1 VTREKIEGKWNK
13 EMEKRNFIRWYRNAN
28 HEEIE
33 KVNGEGKRIL
43 ERLLIEYTDE
53 IEMINK
59 SKYQINLNPSQKKKC
74 NNLTFTFH
82 SRLKQQILLEL
93 NTPNRNN
100 GINLEIL
107 YKYRCQTFF
116 PQCFTNL

>member
-1 VTREKIEGKWNK
+1 MTREKIEGKWNK

-43 ERLLIEYTDE
+43 ERLLIEYTNE

-59 SKYQINLNPSQKKKC
+59 AEYQINLYPSQ
-74 NNLTFTFH
+74 
-82 SRLKQQILLEL
+82 I
-93 NTPNRNN
+93 
-100 GINLEIL
+100 
-107 YKYRCQTFF
+107 
-116 PQCFTNL
+116 

>member
-1 VTREKIEGKWNK
+1 MTREKIEGKWNK

-43 ERLLIEYTDE
+43 ERLLIEYTNE

-59 SKYQINLNPSQKKKC
+59 AKYQINLYPSQ
-74 NNLTFTFH
+74 
-82 SRLKQQILLEL
+82 I
-93 NTPNRNN
+93 
-100 GINLEIL
+100 
-107 YKYRCQTFF
+107 
-116 PQCFTNL
+116 

>member
-59 SKYQINLNPSQKKKC
+59 SKYQISLSPN
-74 NNLTFTFH
+74 
-82 SRLKQQILLEL
+82 QI
-93 NTPNRNN
+93 
-100 GINLEIL
+100 
-107 YKYRCQTFF
+107 
-116 PQCFTNL
+116 

>member
-1 VTREKIEGKWNK
+1 MAGEETEGKWKK

-59 SKYQINLNPSQKKKC
+59 SKYQ
-74 NNLTFTFH
+74 
-82 SRLKQQILLEL
+82 
-93 NTPNRNN
+93 
-100 GINLEIL
+100 
-107 YKYRCQTFF
+107 
-116 PQCFTNL
+116 TNLSPNQI

>member
-1 VTREKIEGKWNK
+1 MSGEEIERKWKK

-28 HEEIE
+28 HEEIN

-59 SKYQINLNPSQKKKC
+59 SKYHINLYPN
-74 NNLTFTFH
+74 
-82 SRLKQQILLEL
+82 QI
-93 NTPNRNN
+93 
-100 GINLEIL
+100 
-107 YKYRCQTFF
+107 
-116 PQCFTNL
+116 

>member
-1 VTREKIEGKWNK
+1 MTREKIEGKWNK

-59 SKYQINLNPSQKKKC
+59 SKYQ
-74 NNLTFTFH
+74 
-82 SRLKQQILLEL
+82 
-93 NTPNRNN
+93 
-100 GINLEIL
+100 
-107 YKYRCQTFF
+107 
-116 PQCFTNL
+116 TNLSPNQI

>member
-1 VTREKIEGKWNK
+1 MTREKIEGKWNK

-59 SKYQINLNPSQKKKC
+59 SKYQTNLSPSQ
-74 NNLTFTFH
+74 
-82 SRLKQQILLEL
+82 I
-93 NTPNRNN
+93 
-100 GINLEIL
+100 
-107 YKYRCQTFF
+107 
-116 PQCFTNL
+116 

>member
-1 VTREKIEGKWNK
+1 MTREKIEGKWNK

-43 ERLLIEYTDE
+43 ERLLIEYTNE

-59 SKYQINLNPSQKKKC
+59 AKYQ
-74 NNLTFTFH
+74 
-82 SRLKQQILLEL
+82 
-93 NTPNRNN
+93 
-100 GINLEIL
+100 
-107 YKYRCQTFF
+107 
-116 PQCFTNL
+116 TNLSPNQI